1 MSTKIRGLDRT
12 TPSSSGTTTTT
23 SSTERGA
30 TTPTTSTPKTPVLP
44 QIVAP
49 VITIPKSISSLP
61 ETSNLTKFGSSSH
74 GGSNSDGNGDSETVA
89 ASSPTSSL
97 LIAAPTDTDTRGMLG
112 MEDTTNGRNKL
123 FFFLFTL

>member
-1 MSTKIRGLDRT
+1 MIGGRLIILSKIRDFEHENKGFNRT
-12 TPSSSGTTTTT
+12 TPSNSGTTTTT

-61 ETSNLTKFGSSSH
+61 ETSNLTKFGSSH
-74 GGSNSDGNGDSETVA
+74 GGSNSDGNGDSETI
-89 ASSPTSSL
+89 T
-97 LIAAPTDTDTRGMLG
+97 LIS
-112 MEDTTNGRNKL
+112 NSVCS
-123 FFFLFTL
+123 